1 MRAAAGIALVT
12 IATFAVSCVLIGC
25 AGETRDVVPES
36 RDVVKSDTQSQG
48 SYTHVAKRAMG
59 FVALAG
65 EQGVG
70 ADVAI
75 AAVEHLA
82 DTLDA
87 CATDL
92 AQHGKL
98 VDGAV
103 RVRMAIAP
111 DGAPLVSHV
120 DVAPGNAVAANAILC
135 VLAPLKLLTFPASDP
150 NAGATARTMAIDAT
164 WGPPG
169 ARAPRASP

>member
-1 MRAAAGIALVT
+1 MRAATGIARAALALLV
-12 IATFAVSCVLIGC
+12 GC
-25 AGETRDVVPES
+25 AGEARDVVPQS

-70 ADVAI
+70 AEVAV
-75 AAVEHLA
+75 AAVERLA
-82 DTLDA
+82 DSLDG
-87 CATDL
+87 CASDL

-111 DGAPLVSHV
+111 DGAPVVSHV

-135 VLAPLKLLTFPASDP
+135 VIAPLKLLTFPASDP
-150 NAGATARTMAIDAT
+150 NDPNAKATARTMAIDAT

-169 ARAPRASP
+169 LRAPRASP